1 MKRYL
6 KVLCLLSFVAF
17 AACKKDDDTS
27 IAPPRD
33 YAVQYG
39 TEKPMIEDYL
49 KTHYITVDADMNVAI
64 FDLPDDGS
72 QTSIW
77 DQQEYPLQHKMVTY
91 SGVEYTVYYLSF
103 FEGVGEAPSRY
114 DNVLVSYRGWLLD
127 GSQFDYLP
135 YPQNFSSLY
144 GTIQGWQEI
153 IPLFKEGVFDSTPS
167 PDPVQF
173 TDYGAGVMFLPSAL
187 GYYDL
192 TRVGIPSY
200 SPLVFSFKLF
210 DMETADDDNDGLPNK
225 YETEPGIL
233 ELIDYDTDGD
243 GTPNYQD
250 VDDDNDGYSTRDE
263 ITIPGTNPEE
273 VYDFDA
279 IPTCTTGKK
288 RHIDP
293 SCNQDF

>member
-17 AACKKDDDTS
+17 TACKKDDDNS

-33 YAVQYG
+33 YTVQYG
-39 TEKPMIEDYL
+39 TEKPMIEEYL
-49 KTHYITVDADMNVAI
+49 KTHYITVDADMNVVVH
-64 FDLPDDGS
+64 DLPDDGS

-103 FEGVGEAPSRY
+103 FEGVGDAPTRY

-127 GSQFDYLP
+127 GTQFDYLP

-153 IPLFKEGVFDSTPS
+153 IPLFKEGFFDTTPS

-187 GYYDL
+187 AYYDAI
-192 TRVGIPSY
+192 RPSIPSY
-200 SPLVFSFKLF
+200 SPLVFSFKLY
-210 DMETADDDNDGLPNK
+210 DMQTADDDNDGIPNK
-225 YETEPGIL
+225 YETEPGI
-233 ELIDYDTDGD
+233 ELVDYDTDGD
-243 GTPNYQD
+243 TTPNYQD
-250 VDDDNDGYSTRDE
+250 VDDDNDGYPTRDE
-263 ITIPGTNPEE
+263 ITIPGTDPAQ
-273 VYDFDA
+273 VYEFDA
-279 IPTCTTGKK
+279 IPVCTTGKK
-288 RHIDP
+288 RHIDV
-293 SCNQDF
+293 SCNQNF